1 MQISTKVRYGMRA
14 MLEIALQD
22 EGKPVVTALIAKNQ
36 NLSKKYL
43 EALLTVLKT
52 TNFIRSI
59 RGSKGGYV
67 LTRRPKDISL
77 EDIFIALEGPIEIT
91 HCANPYAVCTGLEGC
106 VTRDLWIDMS
116 KLLSDYLKS
125 KTLQDLVDSHIY
137 KNPAKDEDNEKDN
150 DNENTKE

>member
-67 LTRRPKDISL
+67 LTRSPEAITL

-91 HCANPYAVCTGLEGC
+91 HCANPNSTCIGLDGC

-116 KLLSDYLKS
+116 ELLSNYLKS
-125 KTLQDLVDSHIY
+125 KTLADLVNSYHK
-137 KNPAKDEDNEKDN
+137 KNSKI
-150 DNENTKE
+150 